1 MKCIFSC
8 VSHFLTFVLATEA
21 ANEPLRMIASQIFS
35 FCILWYWDEG
45 NNFLVSSYFSSY
57 NPEITSN
64 TYIIDWTRKSVKI
77 YGNCNSKAFLI
88 YDFSD

>member
-35 FCILWYWDEG
+35 FVFCGIGTREIT
-45 NNFLVSSYFSSY
+45 FKFFSHFSSY

-64 TYIIDWTRKSVKI
+64 TYIID
-77 YGNCNSKAFLI
+77 
-88 YDFSD
+88 